1 MWTLGDSPAVGLLLH
16 DQPFDFDLKPA
27 PRVLPDLTYVH
38 NQHVRPIR
46 VYRDIDARFILEDM
60 YAKLELFNMEK

>member
-1 MWTLGDSPAVGLLLH
+1 MGGDVDSWRPPTVGLLLH

-38 NQHVRPIR
+38 NPKKW
-46 VYRDIDARFILEDM
+46 RF
-60 YAKLELFNMEK
+60 